1 MIRVKFRAV
10 FAIPFLFSFAS
21 EAIGSPAQRE
31 PNASLALE
39 GGPAG
44 DYFSENPG
52 EQGAATTRK
61 ITGVVLDPSGAAIA
75 GAEVILL
82 TVKGALAGR
91 TVTDNKEAFASKKS
105 HQERTSSKCE
115 HQGFEKRKWRQSWVR
130 GEPWD
135 CAW

>member
-1 MIRVKFRAV
+1 MIRAKFRAV
-10 FAIPFLFSFAS
+10 LAIPFLFSFAS

-31 PNASLALE
+31 PNAPLALE

-75 GAEVILL
+75 GGACAANTTCRL
-82 TVKGALAGR
+82 TPALNNAG
-91 TVTDNKEAFASKKS
+91 
-105 HQERTSSKCE
+105 
-115 HQGFEKRKWRQSWVR
+115 
-130 GEPWD
+130 
-135 CAW
+135 